1 MTNKQ
6 KKCGAIR
13 KVLVWPNTG
22 KKGMAFAVRQTAE
35 VIREFGAQVIL
46 TDLAL
51 SIGIKPDGFLVYSVQ
66 KAMIEADFI
75 IVLGGDGTILS
86 MAQQAA
92 PYHVP
97 ILGVNLG
104 HVGFM
109 SELEF
114 PELRLVERVFHGE
127 YTIDERMMLDVE
139 VLRGEEI
146 VYRTM
151 ALNEAIIK
159 TGSIFRISL
168 LDILCDRESV
178 CSLHGDGVII
188 STPTGSTAYSLAA
201 GGPVIEPS
209 AENISVVPI
218 CPHGM
223 QPRSYL
229 FSPHREI
236 CVQPRFF
243 NDATIF
249 VSSDGRRGF
258 ELTDGD
264 RVFVRKAPFCT
275 RLLRVKGNSFYSLL
289 NEKLTIGRN

>member
-1 MTNKQ
+1 MINKVM
-6 KKCGAIR
+6 I
-13 KVLVWPNTG
+13 WPNTG
-22 KKGMAFAVRQTAE
+22 KKGMAFAVRQTAQ
-35 VIREFGAQVIL
+35 VLREFGAQVIL
-46 TDLAL
+46 SEQAL
-51 SIGIKPDGFLVYSVQ
+51 ELGIQPEGFLIYQ
-66 KAMIEADFI
+66 QQRAMIEADFI
-75 IVLGGDGTILS
+75 VVLGGDGTILA
-86 MAQQAA
+86 MAQYAA
-92 PYHVP
+92 PYRIP
-97 ILGVNLG
+97 LLGVNLG

-114 PELRLVERVFHGE
+114 PELRLVKRVFEGK

-139 VLRGEEI
+139 VVRGQEF

-168 LDILCDRESV
+168 LDILCDGEAV

-188 STPTGSTAYSLAA
+188 ATPTGSTAYSLAA

-218 CPHGM
+218 CPHEV
-223 QPRSYL
+223 QAKSYI

-236 CVQPRFF
+236 CIIPRFF

-258 ELTDGD
+258 ELADGD
-264 RVFVRKAPFCT
+264 KIYVRKAPFHT
-275 RLLRVKGNSFYSLL
+275 NLLRVKGNSFYSLL
-289 NEKLTIGRN
+289 NDKLTIRRD

>member
-1 MTNKQ
+1 M
-6 KKCGAIR
+6 I
-13 KVLVWPNTG
+13 WPNTG
-22 KKGMAFAVRQTAE
+22 KKGMAFAVRQAAD

-46 TDLAL
+46 PEHAME
-51 SIGIKPDGFLVYSVQ
+51 IGIKSDGFHIYPLQ
-66 KAMIEADFI
+66 KAMLESDFI

-86 MAQQAA
+86 MAQNAA

-114 PELRLVERVFHGE
+114 PELRLIERVFCGD
-127 YTIDERMMLDVE
+127 YTIDSRIMLDVE
-139 VLRGEEI
+139 VLRNNAI

-188 STPTGSTAYSLAA
+188 ATPTGSTAYSLAA
-201 GGPVIEPS
+201 GGPIIEPS
-209 AENISVVPI
+209 AENILVVPI

-223 QPRSYL
+223 QAKSYI

-236 CVQPRFF
+236 CIQPRFF

-249 VSSDGRRGF
+249 VSSDGQRGF

-264 RVFVRKAPFCT
+264 QVFVRKAAFET
-275 RLLRVKGNSFYSLL
+275 RLIRVKGNSFYSLL
-289 NEKLTIGRN
+289 NEKLTIGRS